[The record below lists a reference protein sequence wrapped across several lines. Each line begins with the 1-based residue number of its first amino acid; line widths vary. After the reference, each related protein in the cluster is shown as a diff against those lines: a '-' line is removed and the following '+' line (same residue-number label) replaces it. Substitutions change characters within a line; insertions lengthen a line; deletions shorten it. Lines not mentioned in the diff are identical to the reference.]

1 MKNQITTAL
10 ALLLAGAI
18 AIVIT
23 TQQGRSQS
31 GPPPQ
36 AVTFNGHYKEVDTT
50 IEVGGTSEFFS
61 LPIFDRPIHLVVSCT
76 EAGGNRE
83 FNYGDQVFFCR
94 STAGALYY
102 GTVAP
107 NLILPENFPDG
118 FWLAA
123 GLSMM
128 IGTNGTVAIR
138 LSPDLFTTPG
148 SVHVAMWY

>member
-83 FNYGDQVFFCR
+83 FTFADQVFFYR
-94 STAGALYY
+94 STAGELHYDT
-102 GTVAP
+102 GSGP
-107 NLILPENFPDG
+107 ILPENFPDG